1 MGVWAW
7 GGFFLAFGEDKR
19 RLYIM
24 VQLLVA
30 FFFPLIHFHGR
41 TKLAKAAASTLTLA
55 SGKRRGQPG
64 AAANG

>member
-7 GGFFLAFGEDKR
+7 VGVFLAFGKDKR

-30 FFFPLIHFHGR
+30 FFSPPIHFHGH
-41 TKLAKAAASTLTLA
+41 TKLAKAAANTLA
-55 SGKRRGQPG
+55 LAPGKRRGQLG
-64 AAANG
+64 AATNR